1 MPYPAAQTTRR
12 DLLRRKPNRNGALL
26 FGMLTLSAG
35 AGAGIAALVVSTLAV
50 GVEALAKDFDV
61 HRNAAAPVIAASTL
75 FPPVPPVHKVV
86 NVYDPPASP
95 PYQMPKRQ
103 SPWPNSGDDSPQP
116 GDDSPAAGGDN

>member
-1 MPYPAAQTTRR
+1 MPYAAARTTRR
-12 DLLRRKPNRNGALL
+12 DLPRRKPKRNRALL
-26 FGMLTLSAG
+26 FGVLTLSAG
-35 AGAGIAALVVSTLAV
+35 AGAGIAALVATTLAV
-50 GVEALAKDFDV
+50 GVEALAKDFHV

-103 SPWPNSGDDSPQP
+103 NPWPNSGHDSPQP
-116 GDDSPAAGGDN
+116 GDDAPAVGGDN